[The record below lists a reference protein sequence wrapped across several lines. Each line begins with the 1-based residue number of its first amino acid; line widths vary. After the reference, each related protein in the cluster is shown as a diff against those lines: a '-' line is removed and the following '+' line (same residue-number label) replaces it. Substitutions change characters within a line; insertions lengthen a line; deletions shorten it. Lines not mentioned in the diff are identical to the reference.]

1 MFYVKKTKRKCGTRG
16 CKNIETFSISKSRE
30 AGNSIIVC
38 KECLT
43 EALKTI
49 EEQYEPVEFAK
60 AEPVKATETP
70 TEAITDEGNTNL
82 EGEKPTEATNTTK
95 TRQRKK

>member
-38 KECLT
+38 KECLV
-43 EALKTI
+43 EALNTI
-49 EEQYEPVEFAK
+49 EEQYKPIEFAK
-60 AEPVKATETP
+60 AEPVKVAEQTEEQHEEAV
-70 TEAITDEGNTNL
+70 TEIEPVTE
-82 EGEKPTEATNTTK
+82 EKPK
-95 TRQRKK
+95 QTRQRKK